1 MGGRLLLTS
10 TVSTDLLT
18 IPEINISLE
27 QLLENI
33 VKPIQIPI
41 EKEDAIID
49 ETWTPLE
56 KDMIEVIKE
65 ALNDNQFDRQLP
77 RLSTNEKSLKDYKEL
92 LKDSRYITSSVYYE
106 IGRTLSDLT
115 NSYRTSRKRHSEF

>member
-1 MGGRLLLTS
+1 M
-10 TVSTDLLT
+10 
-18 IPEINISLE
+18 NISLE

-33 VKPIQIPI
+33 VEPIQIPI

-77 RLSTNEKSLKDYKEL
+77 RLSTNEKSLEDYKEL
-92 LKDSRYITSSVYYE
+92 LKDSKYTTS
-106 IGRTLSDLT
+106 
-115 NSYRTSRKRHSEF
+115 